1 MSKYRLLCRIKPY
14 IQPFE
19 RELAIRE
26 LTVMAQAQPVSH
38 LEDISFE
45 PLIYEVVT
53 QVKPE
58 QLLNSLAYWESVTN
72 GHVSFTAQVLREA
85 TVNVVRNG
93 TANINLVEQLLV
105 EGEVTLPKRRSL
117 RYGPHGIHEYR
128 GKYFPQLVKSL
139 SNIAGLSQGNL
150 IFDPMCGSGTTAVEG
165 ILLNCD
171 VQGLDMNPLS
181 VLMSRTKC
189 GILSVNPAHLLE
201 TYEVLRETVNRL
213 SYQRTKQTLC
223 WFRKLSHEDQAYLH
237 RWFAPEVL
245 VSLDA
250 IMQQIQQV
258 SPGVIRDFFTLVLS
272 NILRGVSW
280 QKLDDL
286 RVRKDVQP
294 VDYYDPFRDF
304 LAELDRSTKVVL
316 AFLYNEGPLDRS
328 RWHIQEGDARQASHY
343 LKTMTGSIDAII
355 TSPPYAMAL
364 PYLDTDR
371 LSLSYLGLLPR
382 PKHRKRDLEMI
393 GNREVTESQRRAY
406 WEMYEY
412 NKANLPLAVQNLV
425 KRVHDLNQTTQV
437 GFRRRNVPAL
447 LAKYF
452 TDMQA
457 VLQEMSVLLR
467 KGASAFVVVGNNHT
481 IAGGQRVD
489 IDTAYL
495 LGELGETVGLR
506 LEENLPMDMLVSRDI
521 HRKNTVASESILFFR
536 R

>member
-1 MSKYRLLCRIKPY
+1 MSKYRLTCRIKPY

-26 LTVMAQAQPVSH
+26 LTVMAQAQPVPH
-38 LEDISFE
+38 LEDASFE

-53 QVKPE
+53 QVNPE

-72 GHVSFTAQVLREA
+72 GHVDFTAQVLREA

-93 TANINLVEQLLV
+93 IATTNLVEQLLFT
-105 EGEVTLPKRRSL
+105 EEVPLPKRRSL

-128 GKYFPQLVKSL
+128 GKFFPQLVKSL

-150 IFDPMCGSGTTAVEG
+150 LLDPMCGSGTTAVEG
-165 ILLNCD
+165 ILQKCE

-189 GILSVNPAHLLE
+189 GVLSVNPADLAE
-201 TYEVLRETVNRL
+201 TYEALREAIIQL
-213 SYQRTKQTLC
+213 SHQRSKQTLR
-223 WFRKLSHEDQAYLH
+223 WFTKLSHEDQAYL
-237 RWFAPEVL
+237 RLWFAPEVL

-258 SPGVIRDFFTLVLS
+258 STGVIRDFFTLVLS
-272 NILRGVSW
+272 NILRNVSW
-280 QKLDDL
+280 QKVDDL
-286 RVRKDVQP
+286 RVRKEVRP
-294 VDYYDPFRDF
+294 VNDCDPFNDF

-316 AFLYNEGPLDRS
+316 AFLYNEGSLAPTQ
-328 RWHIQEGDARQASHY
+328 WHIQEGDARQASHY
-343 LKTMTGSIDAII
+343 LKPMVGRVDAII

-393 GNREVTESQRRAY
+393 GNREVTESQRRTY
-406 WEMYEY
+406 WEMYEH

-425 KRVHDLNQTTQV
+425 ERVHALNQTTQV

-452 TDMQA
+452 VDMQA

-495 LGELGETVGLR
+495 LGELGEKVGLR
-506 LEENLPMDMLVSRDI
+506 LEESFPMDMLVSRDI